1 MRTTLM
7 LKIVL
12 VASFAIV
19 TGASAQQPADRPTYK
34 ALLEEGYE
42 VTSFMFVP
50 SEQGTRIAGNAQ
62 PDTVAVG
69 LQKGNMTAACWTSFV
84 NWLAQ
89 NMATLPC
96 SVLK

>member
-19 TGASAQQPADRPTYK
+19 AGASAQQPADRPTYK

-50 SEQGTRIAGNAQ
+50 SE
-62 PDTVAVG
+62 